1 VTRFKDKVIMANFT
15 QHSEEWV
22 KHVEWERQG
31 GGMGSSP
38 PPPAHQMNVSSLI
51 SEIM

>member
-1 VTRFKDKVIMANFT
+1 MLQDKVIMANFT

-31 GGMGSSP
+31 EMGNSP

-51 SEIM
+51 SVIM